1 MQNQKTGQKS
11 TGSSSAQKLVL
22 PQVRYH
28 PSIQMA
34 SGGAR
39 AKTTNSTRTSQTQR
53 TRSGAAGPL
62 QTRTNA
68 QVVQKNQDAV
78 KPRPSG
84 RRKQKPAADP
94 EPPQKSAVD
103 PEPPQKSAVD
113 PEPPQRLAAAPEPP
127 QKSAVDPEPPQKSA
141 VDPEPPQ
148 KSAVDPEPPQK
159 SAVNPEPPQ
168 RLAADPEPPQK
179 PAADPEP
186 QASDRTAPSP
196 EQFPVGVG
204 EHLDRRVVEQ
214 VEVLT
219 RGQRTNPD
227 WFSWRKNRITA
238 SVAHRIANCRFVN
251 GKSKTPPAS
260 YLAAITGEGPRVQTR
275 AMSWGIDMEAKV
287 IRRYQELKSRALGR
301 PVSVQDCGL
310 FIDAQR
316 PWLAASPD
324 GIVIDSWNGQRLLCL
339 EVKCPYKHR
348 DRRVED
354 ACRDDPAFC
363 LEVLDEDGQRPGGPP
378 RYRLKSTHSYFTQ
391 IQVQLWVSGLQEAD
405 LVVFTLK
412 ETAVVPVHFDEEIW
426 DQTLSRL
433 AMFYRDAVQPH
444 LEAAAAQRPEL

>member
-1 MQNQKTGQKS
+1 MQNQKTGQNS
-11 TGSSSAQKLVL
+11 TRSSSAQKLVL

-53 TRSGAAGPL
+53 TRSGAAGPP
-62 QTRTNA
+62 QTRTNT

-78 KPRPSG
+78 EPCPGG
-84 RRKQKPAADP
+84 RRKQKPATDPEPPRKPATDPEPPRKPAADP
-94 EPPQKSAVD
+94 EPP
-103 PEPPQKSAVD
+103 
-113 PEPPQRLAAAPEPP
+113 R
-127 QKSAVDPEPPQKSA
+127 
-141 VDPEPPQ
+141 
-148 KSAVDPEPPQK
+148 
-159 SAVNPEPPQ
+159 
-168 RLAADPEPPQK
+168 K
-179 PAADPEP
+179 PAHT
-186 QASDRTAPSP
+186 SDRTAPSP
-196 EQFPVGVG
+196 EQFPVGVE
-204 EHLDRRVVEQ
+204 EHLDRHVVEQ

-238 SVAHRIANCRFVN
+238 SVAHRIANCQFVN

-275 AMSWGIDMEAKV
+275 AMNWGINMEAEAV
-287 IRRYQELKSRALGR
+287 RRYQELKSRALGR
-301 PVSVQDCGL
+301 KVTVQDCGL

-316 PWLAASPD
+316 SWLAASPD
-324 GIVIDSWNGQRLLCL
+324 GIVIDSRTGQRLLCL

-348 DRRVED
+348 DRLVED

-363 LEVLDEDGQRPGGPP
+363 LEVLDEDGRRPGGPP

-412 ETAVVPVHFDEEIW
+412 ETAVVPVHFDQQIW

-433 AMFYRDAVQPH
+433 ETFYRDAVQPH
-444 LEAAAAQRPEL
+444 LQAAEAQRPEM